1 MQSLLLVFLIG
12 FLLLASQ
19 RHELREPN
27 GRLIGVITCDSQKC
41 VARDARQVLKG
52 YYIIKSNETRDASWR
67 LVARG
72 NVLSSL
78 LR

>member
-12 FLLLASQ
+12 FSLLASQ
-19 RHELREPN
+19 RHEIRDPQ
-27 GRLIGVITCDSQKC
+27 GRLIGTITCDSRRC
-41 VARDARQVLKG
+41 EARNAKMVLKG
-52 YYIIKSNETRDASWR
+52 YYIIKSNETRDAQWR

>member
-1 MQSLLLVFLIG
+1 MYVVFLIG
-12 FLLLASQ
+12 SLLEGASRQ
-19 RHELREPN
+19 QLRDAQ
-27 GRLIGVITCDSQKC
+27 GRLIGTISCDAYRC
-41 VARDARQVLKG
+41 EARDAKQVLKG
-52 YYIIKSNETRDASWR
+52 FYIIKSNETRDAQWR